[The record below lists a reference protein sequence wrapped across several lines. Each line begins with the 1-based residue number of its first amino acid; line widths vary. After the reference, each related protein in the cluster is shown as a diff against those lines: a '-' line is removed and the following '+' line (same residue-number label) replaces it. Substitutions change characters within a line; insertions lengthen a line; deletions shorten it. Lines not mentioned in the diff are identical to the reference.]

1 METILGERGYMND
14 YVLEIVVGDR
24 IAELRAEA
32 ERGHRFKAADRSV
45 STRVRGTVSRAL
57 IRMQSRIVRGGRD
70 TLSEVRP

>member
-1 METILGERGYMND
+1 METILGERGDTND
-14 YVLEIVVGDR
+14 YVLEIVVRDR

-32 ERGHRFKAADRSV
+32 ERGHRFEADRSV